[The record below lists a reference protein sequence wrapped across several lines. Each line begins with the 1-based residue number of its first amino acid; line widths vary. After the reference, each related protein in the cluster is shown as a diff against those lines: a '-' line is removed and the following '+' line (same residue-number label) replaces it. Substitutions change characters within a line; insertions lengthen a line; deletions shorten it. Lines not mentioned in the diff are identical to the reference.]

1 MNGTPSPLAT
11 KLTICQQNLR
21 KSLQAQSAF
30 ISNTSNYD
38 MICIQEP
45 YIDFLGNS
53 RAPTNWKSVYPTRR
67 TTSEDKVRAFVLIHP
82 RLNTSGWYQLEV
94 DSADI
99 VALCINTEAGPLIVI
114 NIYNDQNHHDTLYT
128 LSNFLIELGDR
139 PEFSE
144 GNCHLILLGDL
155 NRHHPLWNDDKN
167 TQLITTTYLNAA
179 QPLLELLSDFDLH
192 MLLPKGIPTL
202 KSSAGTFTRPDNV
215 FGTPTVVER
224 LETCNAYP
232 EHQPPIADHFPIVT
246 TLDVSFRVNTYKE
259 VFCWRRVDWEDFGKE
274 LEGKLKTLN
283 LAGNSIEDRTQF
295 DNDLEKLMS
304 TINEVKK
311 SKVPTS
317 EPSPFTKRW
326 WTKDLDK
333 KRKEVARLERLARP
347 FKKDSTHPFVK
358 NHHEARNKYGES
370 IDRAKKEC
378 WDAYLETADTAT
390 IWQVGKTI
398 KTDPT
403 DGGRPRIPTLQERD
417 AGQQHTTNEEK
428 SQCFHR
434 SLFPPA
440 ATARD
445 YAQEEYPEPA
455 FSWEDLTLSQ
465 ITDTL
470 RQLKDY
476 KACGPDGIPNEVY
489 KHNAKIL
496 APILLR
502 LFRATFSLEYYPQC
516 WKISNTVILRK
527 PQKPDYTQPGAY
539 RPIALLNCVSKILSS
554 CVAQTLVHFTE
565 KYALI
570 SDMHFLGRPGRA
582 TTDSL
587 HLLVKTTK
595 DAWRRKKKVSTLF
608 LDIKAAFPSATP
620 AVLFHNLRK
629 RRVPNEIVTWLE
641 RKLDGRRTKI
651 CFDDYESELFTITS
665 GIDQGC
671 PLSVILFQFYNS
683 DLPDIGRRF
692 DVTVN
697 LNIDD
702 AMAIS
707 IGSTRTEAIE
717 KLQEFMSAPGGAQE
731 WSTEHNSR
739 FALDKFALINLA
751 SRGEDLGPPLVL
763 PNQTIAAKADHK
775 FLGLI
780 IDHRLRFNAHL
791 ASAIEKGTKWV
802 VQFRR
807 VAKVTAGI
815 SPALVKKLYLAM
827 AIPSMLY
834 AVDVFI
840 DPLRGSGMGRTKGSI
855 GAIRK
860 LSTIHRQALLL
871 STGGMK
877 TTATDVLQVH
887 ANIPPLDIIIDRICQ
902 HSIVRMSTL
911 PDSHPLARH
920 VKQAHRHTN
929 VKSHR
934 SPLHNLLQKF
944 DINPKTMEKIPVP
957 SLPPGWRPSFKV
969 EIAGSK
975 EEAAEQEK
983 RWVARDGIRVYS
995 DGSDYKGGVGAAA
1008 ILYDPGKPRVPTAK
1022 IYLGKSTE
1030 HTVFEAEIMGIVAG
1044 LELIRKQRRV
1054 KNVSIGLDNQAAIR
1068 AISQRRSGEAQYL
1081 VDLFHE
1087 HLEAVQKKHRG
1098 LRLTI
1103 RWVPG
1108 HVGVIGNEV
1117 TDRKAKEA
1125 AQNRGVHNHTF
1136 MKKLT
1141 KFLDSSAKVR
1151 QNHHDELK
1159 TRIRERWET
1168 SPRFEKLNRLDP
1180 KLPSKDFPQ
1189 LVSKLPRRHASLLF
1203 QLRSGHAPLN
1213 AHLFKIGVADTPY
1226 CPTCKQEHETIF
1238 HFIRACPTY
1247 RTQRERLQARFKG
1260 RDPPLRFLLTNAEAL
1275 RPLFEYI
1282 HDTKRLQETYKELRD
1297 TKIRPKYG
1305 KGKGKAGIGG

>member
-1 MNGTPSPLAT
+1 M
-11 KLTICQQNLR
+11 
-21 KSLQAQSAF
+21 
-30 ISNTSNYD
+30 
-38 MICIQEP
+38 
-45 YIDFLGNS
+45 
-53 RAPTNWKSVYPTRR
+53 
-67 TTSEDKVRAFVLIHP
+67 
-82 RLNTSGWYQLEV
+82 
-94 DSADI
+94 
-99 VALCINTEAGPLIVI
+99 VAICINTETGPVIVI
-114 NIYNDQNHHDTLYT
+114 NIYNDQNHQDTLYK
-128 LSNFLIELGDR
+128 LSNFLIGLGDQ
-139 PEFSE
+139 PAFSE
-144 GNCHLILLGDL
+144 GNCHIILLGDL
-155 NRHHPLWNDDKN
+155 NRHHPLWNDDRN
-167 TQLITTTYLNAA
+167 TQLTTTTYLNEA
-179 QPLLELLSDFDLH
+179 QPLLDLLSDFDLH
-192 MLLPKGIPTL
+192 LLLPKGIPTL

-215 FGTPTVVER
+215 FGTPALVGR
-224 LETCNAYP
+224 LESCNVYP
-232 EHQPPIADHFPIVT
+232 EYQPPMADHFPIVT
-246 TLDVSFRVNTYKE
+246 TIDVSFKVNMYKE
-259 VFCWRRVDWEDFGKE
+259 VFCWRKVDWEDFGKE
-274 LEGKLKTLN
+274 LESKLKDLN
-283 LAGNSIEDRTQF
+283 LAGDSIETIPQF
-295 DNDLEKLMS
+295 EDKLEKLMS
-304 TINEVKK
+304 TIAEVKK

-326 WTKDLDK
+326 WTKDLEK
-333 KRKEVARLERLARP
+333 KRREVAKLERIARP
-347 FKKDSTHPFVK
+347 YKNDSTHPFVR
-358 NHHEARNKYGES
+358 NHHEARNRYGEL
-370 IDRAKKEC
+370 IDRAKKDC
-378 WDAYLETADTAT
+378 WEAYLETADTT
-390 IWQVGKTI
+390 TVWQVGKTI
-398 KTDPT
+398 KTQPT
-403 DGGRPRIPTLQERD
+403 DGGRPRIPTLQERES
-417 AGQQHTTNEEK
+417 GQQHVTNEQK

-440 ATARD
+440 ATAQD
-445 YAQEEYPEPA
+445 YGQEEYPEPA
-455 FSWEDLTLSQ
+455 FRWEELTLSQ
-465 ITDTL
+465 VTDTL

-489 KHNAKIL
+489 KHNARLL

-502 LFRATFSLEYYPQC
+502 LFRATFSLEYYPQQ

-539 RPIALLNCVSKILSS
+539 RPIALLNCISKILSS
-554 CVAQTLVHFTE
+554 CVAQTLVHYSE
-565 KYALI
+565 RYALI
-570 SDMHFLGRPGRA
+570 SNLHFLGRPGRA

-620 AVLFHNLRK
+620 TVLFHNLRK
-629 RRVPNEIVTWLE
+629 RGVPNEIVAWLE

-651 CFDDYESELFTITS
+651 CFDDFESELFTITS

-692 DVTVN
+692 DVIVN

-707 IGSTRTEAIE
+707 IGNTRAEAIE
-717 KLQEFMSAPGGAQE
+717 KLQDFMNSPGGALE

-751 SRGEDLGPPLVL
+751 SRGTELGPPLVL

-775 FLGLI
+775 FLGLT
-780 IDHRLRFNAHL
+780 IDHRLRFNTHL
-791 ASAIEKGTKWV
+791 TNAIEKGAKWV
-802 VQFRR
+802 LQFRR
-807 VAKVTAGI
+807 VAKVTGGI
-815 SPALVKKLYLAM
+815 SPALVRKLYLAM

-840 DPLRGSGMGRTKGSI
+840 DPLRGSNSGRTKGSI

-871 STGGMK
+871 CTGGMK
-877 TTATDVLQVH
+877 TTATDVMLVH

-911 PDSHPLARH
+911 PATHPLARH
-920 VKQAHRHTN
+920 VQQAHRYAN

-934 SPLHNLLQKF
+934 SPLHNLLQRF
-944 DINPKTMEKIPVP
+944 EINPKTMEKIPVP
-957 SLPPGWRPSFKV
+957 RFPPGWRPPFKV
-969 EIAGSK
+969 EIAKSK

-1008 ILYDPGKPRVPTAK
+1008 VLYNPGKPRVPTSK
-1022 IYLGKSTE
+1022 VYLGRSTE
-1030 HTVFEAEIMGIVAG
+1030 HTVFEAEIMGIVTG

-1054 KNVSIGLDNQAAIR
+1054 RYASIGLDNQAAIR
-1068 AISQRRSGEAQYL
+1068 AISQRRAGEAQYL

-1087 HLEAVQKKHRG
+1087 HLEAVQKKHPG

-1108 HVGVIGNEV
+1108 HVGVMGNEV

-1125 AQNRGVHNHTF
+1125 AQNRGVHNHTLL
-1136 MKKLT
+1136 KKLT
-1141 KFLDSSAKVR
+1141 KFLDSSAKAR
-1151 QNHHDELK
+1151 QNHHEKLK
-1159 TRIRERWET
+1159 ERTRERWESST
-1168 SPRFEKLNRLDP
+1168 RFDKLNRLDP

-1189 LVSKLPRRHASLLF
+1189 LISKLPRRHASLLF

-1213 AHLFKIGVADTPY
+1213 AHLYKIGVADSPF
-1226 CPTCKQEHETIF
+1226 CPTCHREHETVF
-1238 HFIRACPTY
+1238 HFIRTCPTY
-1247 RTQRERLQARFKG
+1247 RLQREQLQARFKG
-1260 RDPPLRFLLTNAEAL
+1260 RDPPIKFLLTDADAVK
-1275 RPLFEYI
+1275 PLFEFI
-1282 HDTKRLQETYKELRD
+1282 HNTKRLRKTFKELQD
-1297 TKIRPKYG
+1297 TKIRPKFG
-1305 KGKGKAGIGG
+1305 KDGGKAGKGG